1 MCEILV
7 VGADNPV
14 PFTRVESWVLAA
26 ERYGIAGWGWGVAHV
41 DGCCELDVRRHVG
54 KLAEDPAGLDAL
66 RQIESR
72 RWIFHLRRPLRLPNV
87 VEDLQ
92 PFYSERLNLAYA
104 HNGDFEKADDFR
116 EGLPGLLTGK
126 VDSEVGFRMTEKY
139 LLEGLDVPD
148 ALGRTL
154 ETLGGTANVAIIYE
168 DGRVWIDG
176 RARFNKLWRFRV
188 DDLQCAST
196 SLIFSDESF
205 FDLVYDGVPTN
216 REQVRGA
223 MQLLSSAAA

>member
-41 DGCCELDVRRHVG
+41 DGDYELDVRRHVG

-72 RWIFHLRRPLRLPNV
+72 RWVFHLRRPLRLPNV

-104 HNGDFEKADDFR
+104 HNGDFDKADDFR
-116 EGLPGLLTGK
+116 EGLPGLLAGK

-139 LLEGLDVPD
+139 LLEGLNVPD

-168 DGRVWIDG
+168 DGSVWIDG

-205 FDLVYDGVPTN
+205 FDLLYDGVPTN
-216 REQVRGA
+216 RELVRGA
-223 MQLLSSAAA
+223 MQLLHPQT